1 MTPRLDPAVLAYRE
15 AKKARTRRDRP
26 LIREA
31 KRRFDA
37 ETARWSEQRRPGRMV
52 KRTTSENAHG

>member
-1 MTPRLDPAVLAYRE
+1 MTARLDPAVLAYRQ

-37 ETARWSEQRRPGRMV
+37 EAARWSEQRRPGRMA
-52 KRTTSENAHG
+52 KRKAS